1 MGYYSRH
8 LKRDLALPEFRKNL
22 LDAAVSDLTGDE
34 DVLAVYLGGS
44 LATGDFDLY
53 SDIDLRIVVGT
64 EKHSTF
70 IADKLNRPG
79 RWGNV
84 LFFEDLGA
92 TVAHT
97 VAHFDCF
104 IKTDV
109 FYYQPEDLRPSI
121 FMQTT
126 KILHDPL
133 GLVEQVYED
142 SLALSYKPTNDEFA
156 RWRGKVFAYL
166 HEIYR
171 GVMRREMYYAMKMV
185 NGLAGFILQG
195 WHMESGRFPGL
206 WADWSRVEGQ
216 RTVLDDWQL
225 SLLAS
230 WHCEPNQSDI
240 MKTMQSMLPELS
252 RLNNTLSRFLGCGE
266 QTDLWEQVLRMII

>member
-1 MGYYSRH
+1 MEFHSRH
-8 LKRDLALPEFRKNL
+8 WERDLALPEFRKGL
-22 LDAAVSDLTGDE
+22 LAAAVSDLTHDP

-53 SDIDLRIVVGT
+53 SDIDLRIVVNP
-64 EKHSTF
+64 EKHSVF
-70 IADKLNRPG
+70 IADKLNRPA
-79 RWGNV
+79 RWGNI
-84 LFFEDLGA
+84 LFFEDIGP
-92 TVAHT
+92 TVTHT

-104 IKTDV
+104 IKVDV
-109 FYYQPEDLRPSI
+109 FYYRPGDLRPSM
-121 FMQTT
+121 FMQAT

-133 GLVEQVYED
+133 GIVKQVYED
-142 SLALSYKPTNDEFA
+142 SLSLSYKPTHDEFE

-166 HEIYR
+166 HEVYR
-171 GVMRREMYYAMKMV
+171 RVMRQELYYALKMI

-195 WHMESGRFPGL
+195 WHMESGRFPGF
-206 WADWSRVEGQ
+206 WADWSKVEGQ

-230 WHCEPNQSDI
+230 WHCEPTADDM

-252 RLNNTLSRFLGCGE
+252 RLNRTLSRSLGCDE
-266 QTDLWEQVLRMII
+266 RADLWEQVLHMII